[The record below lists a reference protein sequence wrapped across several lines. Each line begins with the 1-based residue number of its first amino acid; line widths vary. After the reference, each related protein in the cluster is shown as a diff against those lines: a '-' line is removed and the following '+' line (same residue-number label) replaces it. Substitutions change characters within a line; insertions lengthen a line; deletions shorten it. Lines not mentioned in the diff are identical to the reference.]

1 MTQVYENR
9 VTQQSFSGV
18 QSSCFTTE
26 RLGKIV
32 ESAHLNF
39 LIGAGTSS
47 PYIPTLGNVED
58 ILEELENATAQEN
71 IKKLV
76 RASIQA
82 YFFEKVLAPNT
93 KIIEHDKTAEDVF
106 QSYLSLVRTL
116 NRILLLRRNTLLSK
130 QVNIFTT
137 NVDMLFEV
145 AMEALGINYS
155 DGFNGKILPKFD
167 FGDFGTLRFRTSSRY
182 EHRFEVPVFNLVK
195 IHGSAA
201 WRQDKREN
209 GLIDIYFDHDLTLV
223 KKIEKLLGQPNTE
236 FLSVTADSQSGQEG
250 STLHTVDE
258 LIAKAKKYFKN
269 RDLRE
274 TRGQKRLPPDV
285 ERFSDIYKE
294 LGIVNPDK
302 RKFATTVLNE
312 TYYELIRRLANEL
325 EKENSVLFVHGFSF
339 RDEHIRDIILRAAST
354 NPTLQVIV
362 FCYSYKD
369 RKSFKQH
376 LPDVDIK
383 NDNIKFIIPDEPRE
397 NKKERKITLDV
408 LVSDYLTPIVSEK
421 ISDLDSRI
429 ENDIHA
435 LREKEVPDD

>member
-1 MTQVYENR
+1 MTQVCANR
-9 VTQQSFSGV
+9 MAQQSVSGV

-26 RLGKIV
+26 RLGKMV

-47 PYIPTLGNVED
+47 PYFTTLGNVED
-58 ILEELENATAQEN
+58 TLKEIEESNAPEN
-71 IKKLV
+71 IKELV

-93 KIIEHDKTAEDVF
+93 KIIEHHETAEEVF
-106 QSYLSLVRTL
+106 QSYISLVRTL
-116 NRILLLRRNTLLSK
+116 NRILLLRRSTLLSK

-201 WRQDKREN
+201 WRQHEREN
-209 GLIDIYFDHDLTLV
+209 GLVDIYFDHDLTLV
-223 KKIEKLLGQPNTE
+223 KKIEKLLRRANPE

-258 LIAKAKKYFKN
+258 LFAKAKEYFQN
-269 RDLRE
+269 PDLRE
-274 TRGQKRLPPDV
+274 TRGQKLIPPNV
-285 ERFSDIYKE
+285 ERFSALYRK

-312 TYYELIRRLANEL
+312 TYYELLRRLANEL

-339 RDEHIRDIILRAAST
+339 RDEHLRDIVLRAART

-369 RKSFKQH
+369 WKSFKQL

-397 NKKERKITLDV
+397 DKKERKITLDV
-408 LVSDYLTPIVSEK
+408 LVSDYLTPIVPEK
-421 ISDLDSRI
+421 ISDLDPRI
-429 ENDIHA
+429 ENDIHT
-435 LREKEVPDD
+435 LRKKEAPDD